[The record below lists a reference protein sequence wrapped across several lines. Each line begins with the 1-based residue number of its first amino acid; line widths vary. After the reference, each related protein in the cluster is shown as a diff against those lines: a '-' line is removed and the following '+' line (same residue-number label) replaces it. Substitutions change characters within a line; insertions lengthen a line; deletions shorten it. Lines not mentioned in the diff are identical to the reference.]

1 MQLLIQRLA
10 HDHYKEII
18 YPHLLRGPTGNNDEM
33 WFIGANGRGIPFYS
47 IYASALLPNLGP
59 GNCVIVP
66 QAPVEVLEHLGE
78 LLHTGYV

>member
-1 MQLLIQRLA
+1 MMWL
-10 HDHYKEII
+10 
-18 YPHLLRGPTGNNDEM
+18 DEL
-33 WFIGANGRGIPFYS
+33 FTCVVTRFYS

-66 QAPVEVLEHLGE
+66 QAPVEVLEQLGE